1 MLKLLHSVKSQPGRQ
16 FRRGLALVAVAGSGI
31 AVLAAGAAPVSAVT
45 TRATY
50 SSSAA
55 APQVP
60 ALVWTYKGT
69 YSTLAACRSAGQA
82 WLNGGTGARYKCTE
96 INEGD
101 YFVYKLYVV
110 IQ

>member
-1 MLKLLHSVKSQPGRQ
+1 VLL
-16 FRRGLALVAVAGSGI
+16 RRCQSAIAARKGADI

-45 TRATY
+45 TRAAY

-69 YSTLAACRSAGQA
+69 YPTLAACKSAGQA
-82 WLNGGTGARYKCTE
+82 WLNGGSAARYKCTE

-101 YFVYKLYVV
+101 YFVCKLYVV